1 MTRTNRPVFPGDI
14 RRMTALGERLR
25 AARLRRRVS
34 ASEMANRAGVSRQT
48 IARLEAGA
56 ATASLGLLT
65 RILHILALD
74 MDLDLIADNDDL
86 GHRIQDSRTPRPR
99 RAESQA
105 DTPQNRASDTMRGP
119 VRQTLAPTE
128 KPE

>member
-1 MTRTNRPVFPGDI
+1 
-14 RRMTALGERLR
+14 
-25 AARLRRRVS
+25 
-34 ASEMANRAGVSRQT
+34 
-48 IARLEAGA
+48 
-56 ATASLGLLT
+56 
-65 RILHILALD
+65 